1 MQTAFTGCIVST
13 LVVDLPGWNNSHLL
27 PAQGLL
33 TELRPRRQSGL
44 PAAAAAA
51 GPSYD
56 TDLHDRPQLS
66 AVEAHRRLK
75 HMACITVTVFT
86 KR

>member
-1 MQTAFTGCIVST
+1 MHTALAGCVVSKV
-13 LVVDLPGWNNSHLL
+13 VVDIPVSNDSHLL
-27 PAQGLL
+27 PAQVLL
-33 TELRPRRQSGL
+33 TELRPGRQSGL

-51 GPSYD
+51 GLSCD

-66 AVEAHRRLK
+66 AVKAHRRLK
-75 HMACITVTVFT
+75 HMACIITVFM